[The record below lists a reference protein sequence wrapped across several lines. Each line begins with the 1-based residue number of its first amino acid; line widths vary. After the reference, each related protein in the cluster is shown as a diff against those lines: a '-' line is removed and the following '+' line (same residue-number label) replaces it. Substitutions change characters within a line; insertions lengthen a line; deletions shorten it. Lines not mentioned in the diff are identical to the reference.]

1 MPYRKEPIIVGEVYH
16 VFNRSVARQPI
27 FLNKNDY
34 QRALELI
41 NYYRYPHYPALRF
54 SHFKR
59 LPSKTR
65 EEILENLAKSQK
77 TTFEILAFCIMP
89 NHIHFLMKP
98 LQDNSLSL
106 FMRDFQHGYSKYFNL
121 KHNRSGSLF
130 QSMFKA
136 KRIETDEQLVHV
148 SRYIHLN
155 PTSSFIINTSSLEGY
170 PWSSF
175 REYLGTYNPP
185 DMTTTKQI
193 LNYFRS
199 KEEYKKFVLDQANY
213 QRELGKIK
221 HLIFD

>member
-1 MPYRKEPIIVGEVYH
+1 MPYRKEPIVAGEIYH
-16 VFNRSVARQPI
+16 VFNRSVARLPI

-34 QRALELI
+34 QRAIDLI
-41 NYYRYPHYPALRF
+41 NYYRFPHHPALRF

-59 LPSKTR
+59 LPLKKR
-65 EEILENLAKSQK
+65 EEILEDFAKNQK
-77 TTFEILAFCIMP
+77 PTLEILAFCIMP
-89 NHIHFLMKP
+89 NHTHFLIRM
-98 LQDNSLSL
+98 LLDRSLSL
-106 FMRDFQHGYSKYFNL
+106 FMRDFQHSYSKYFNL

-155 PTSSFIINTSSLEGY
+155 PSSSFIINTESLEGY

-175 REYLGTYNPP
+175 REYLGDHNPSNI
-185 DMTTTKQI
+185 TSTKQI

-199 KEEYKKFVLDQANY
+199 KEEYKKFVLDQADY
-213 QRELGKIK
+213 QRELSKIK
-221 HLIFD
+221 HLTFD

>member
-1 MPYRKEPIIVGEVYH
+1 MPYRKEPIVAREVYH

-27 FLNKNDY
+27 FLTKNDY

-41 NYYRYPHYPALRF
+41 NFYRFSHFPALRF

-59 LPSKTR
+59 LPIKIR
-65 EEILENLAKSQK
+65 EGILEDFTKNQK
-77 TTFEILAFCIMP
+77 PTLEILAFCIMP

-121 KHNRSGSLF
+121 KHNRNGSLF

-136 KRIETDEQLVHV
+136 KRIETDEQLIHV

-155 PTSSFIINTSSLEGY
+155 PTTSFIVKTEALESY

-175 REYLGTYNPP
+175 REYLDTYNPP
-185 DMTTTKQI
+185 DMTSPKQI
-193 LNYFRS
+193 INYFKS
-199 KEEYKKFVLDQANY
+199 KEEYKKFVFDQADY